1 VALETELHEFVALAA
16 GVWRWEVGLCL
27 AVGRGDDFCRGV
39 HTTLADA
46 FVTTSYF
53 MGVDGVN
60 GWIITSLA
68 V

>member
-1 VALETELHEFVALAA
+1 LAA